1 MVNKDEY
8 ILLQLS
14 HERLPGYIWNIR
26 MPFDTRTFYALLV
39 FTGKHC
45 QPVCLCARNVCFL
58 HPVAY
63 GE

>member
-26 MPFDTRTFYALLV
+26 MPFDIRTF
-39 FTGKHC
+39 
-45 QPVCLCARNVCFL
+45 
-58 HPVAY
+58 
-63 GE
+63 